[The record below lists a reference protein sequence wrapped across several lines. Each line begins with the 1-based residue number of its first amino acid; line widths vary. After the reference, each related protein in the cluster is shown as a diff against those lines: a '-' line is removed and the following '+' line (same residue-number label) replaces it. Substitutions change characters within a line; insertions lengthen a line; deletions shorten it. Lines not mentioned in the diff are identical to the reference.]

1 MNVGKPPSLVLY
13 FTQAQFFCGYQCYKI
28 SDPFVP
34 IYVKHVGVICQ
45 LSLNAPSHIYY

>member
-1 MNVGKPPSLVLY
+1 MWLSCPLR
-13 FTQAQFFCGYQCYKI
+13 FCISHKLSSFAVFHCYQV
-28 SDPFVP
+28 SDPLVP